1 MRANINEFLI
11 GTSVAAILAVLSV
24 SWTVRDVEEQL
35 SDVTRDEV
43 LSVERCISINTEG
56 SIDPL
61 EEKELIRAGI
71 IEEDLDK
78 VKITNEEYGYIL
90 ERTPGGTPLERA
102 VAASNVIQEV
112 NIIRGSMKVTVE
124 GDVNGDGVVN
134 AEDRTIA
141 SASSYAASQAAQKVI
156 RAAISEEKSQVSMS
170 EEINTELAASLQNAA
185 QAQYDN
191 GGGGGGAAEGNF
203 VQKLPYVKAQREGE
217 VAARHKGA
225 SSKAA
230 EAAGSC
236 AAKVHLIGGAMPAS
250 FRANWMIDGPPK
262 EMLWKNSDIINVR
275 ISPAVYETIE
285 QLHQRVNEPEEPTVG
300 CVHAT
305 EQMKAAL
312 IGSAFEIE
320 KRGTPIQYM
329 SPDIPTEWEWKIA
342 ASNGGRHELI
352 LVLSHDLTPGQEDGF
367 HDVIPVPLDAN
378 INVSVTPW
386 QKAANFVSSNW
397 QWLWTAI
404 LVPVAILLWG
414 RYKRSRERRDAE
426 QV

>member
-1 MRANINEFLI
+1 MRAYINEFLI
-11 GTSVAAILAVLSV
+11 GTGVAAILAVLSV
-24 SWTVRDVEEQL
+24 SWTVRDVEAQL
-35 SDVTRDEV
+35 SDVTRDHV
-43 LSVERCISINTEG
+43 LSVERCISNNTEA

-78 VKITNEEYGYIL
+78 VKITNEECGDIL
-90 ERTPGGTPLERA
+90 ERTPRGTPLERA
-102 VAASNVIQEV
+102 VAVSNVIQEV

-170 EEINTELAASLQNAA
+170 EEINTELAAFLQNAA
-185 QAQYDN
+185 QDQYDN
-191 GGGGGGAAEGNF
+191 SGGGGATEDNF
-203 VQKLPYVKAQREGE
+203 VQKLPYVKAQQEGE
-217 VAARHKGA
+217 IAARDKGA

-250 FRANWMIDGPPK
+250 FRANWMLDKPPK
-262 EMLWKNSDIINVR
+262 EMLWKSSDTTNLH

-285 QLHQRVNEPEEPTVG
+285 QLNQRVEEAEEPTVG
-300 CVHAT
+300 CVRAT
-305 EQMKAAL
+305 EEMKADL
-312 IGSAFEIE
+312 IGSAFDIE
-320 KRGTPIQYM
+320 ERRTPIQYM
-329 SPDIPTEWEWKIA
+329 TPDVPTEWEWEVA
-342 ASNGGRHELI
+342 ATNAGRHELI
-352 LVLSHDLTPGQEDGF
+352 LVLSHDLTPGQEGGF

-378 INVSVTPW
+378 INVRVTPW

-404 LVPVAILLWG
+404 LVPVAIFLWG